1 MPVSWSWYK
10 GSYDSRFVGDEM
22 TIMNVKPLILLQ
34 DVSIG
39 YVNEG
44 FLKSINLNIEQGEFW
59 GIMGPNGGGKSTLI
73 MTILGLIPEVSG
85 RISYPDNIVFG
96 YVPQTEIF
104 DRIFPTSVYE
114 IVMMGRY
121 NRIPVGKRPKQSDR
135 KIVEDCLDKLE
146 ISHLKNR
153 PFRSISGGEKQRA
166 LLARAIAGN
175 PDILVLDEPTAAVDV
190 KGETE
195 IMNNVEMIR
204 NEKKLTVL
212 MVSHF
217 LSTVS
222 KFADHVIVI
231 DKDNGIFKAGI
242 KDDILGHDILSEI
255 FGIDI
260 NLTQIPDRLRDL
272 I

>member
-1 MPVSWSWYK
+1 
-10 GSYDSRFVGDEM
+10 VGNGM
-22 TIMNVKPLILLQ
+22 TITNVKPLILLK

-44 FLKSINLNIEQGEFW
+44 FLKSINLSIERGDFW

-73 MTILGLIPEVSG
+73 KTILGLIPGLSG
-85 RISYPDNIVFG
+85 RIDYRDDTVFG

-121 NRIPVGKRPKQSDR
+121 GRIPVGRRPGQSDR
-135 KIVEDCLDKLE
+135 QIVEDSLDKLE

-153 PFRSISGGEKQRA
+153 PFRSLSGGEKQRA

-175 PDILVLDEPTAAVDV
+175 PDILVLDEPTASVDV

-204 NEKKLTVL
+204 NENKLTVL

-217 LSTVS
+217 LTTVS
-222 KFADHVIVI
+222 KFADHLIVI

-255 FGIDI
+255 FGIDMS
-260 NLTQIPDRLRDL
+260 LDLLHDRFGKLL
-272 I
+272 

>member
-1 MPVSWSWYK
+1 MMK
-10 GSYDSRFVGDEM
+10 LE
-22 TIMNVKPLILLQ
+22 PLIELR

-44 FLKSINLNIEQGEFW
+44 FLKSINLSIERGDFW

-73 MTILGLIPEVSG
+73 KTILGLIPGLSG
-85 RISYPDNIVFG
+85 RIDYRDNTVFG
-96 YVPQTEIF
+96 YVPQVEIF
-104 DRIFPTSVYE
+104 DRIFPMSVCE

-121 NRIPVGKRPKQSDR
+121 GRIPVGRRPKQSDR
-135 KIVEDCLDKLE
+135 KIIEDCLDKLE

-153 PFRSISGGEKQRA
+153 PFRSLSGGEKQRA

-175 PDILVLDEPTAAVDV
+175 PDILVLDEPTASVDV
-190 KGETE
+190 KGEIE

-204 NEKKLTVL
+204 SENKLTVL

-217 LSTVS
+217 LTTVS
-222 KFADHVIVI
+222 NFADHLIVI

-242 KDDILGHDILSEI
+242 KDEILGHDILSEI
-255 FGIDI
+255 FGIDL
-260 NLTQIPDRLRDL
+260 NFTQIPDRSRHL

>member
-1 MPVSWSWYK
+1 MK
-10 GSYDSRFVGDEM
+10 L
-22 TIMNVKPLILLQ
+22 KPLIEIK

-39 YVNEG
+39 YASEG
-44 FLKSINLNIEQGEFW
+44 FLKSINLSIERGDFW

-73 MTILGLIPEVSG
+73 KTILGLIPKVSG
-85 RISYPDNIVFG
+85 RIDYWDNTVFG

-104 DRIFPTSVYE
+104 DRIFPISVYE

-121 NRIPVGKRPKQSDR
+121 GRIPVGRRPGQTDR
-135 KIVEDCLDKLE
+135 KIAEDSLAKLE

-153 PFRSISGGEKQRA
+153 PFRSLSGGEKQRA
-166 LLARAIAGN
+166 LLARAIAAT
-175 PDILVLDEPTAAVDV
+175 PDVLVLDEPTASVDIR
-190 KGETE
+190 GETE
-195 IMNNVEMIR
+195 IMGHVARVREEN
-204 NEKKLTVL
+204 KLTVL

-217 LSTVS
+217 LNTVS
-222 KFADHVIVI
+222 RFADHVMLI

-242 KDDILGHDILSEI
+242 KDDVLSDEILSKI

-260 NLTQIPDRLRDL
+260 TLDPLHDRLWQL